1 MVSRKKIWD
10 VQDLMGQTI
19 AVTGENLPPTVGTV
33 VEQDSDTIT
42 LMSPAGRP
50 IVIVKDII
58 TSVTQKAATE
68 K

>member
-1 MVSRKKIWD
+1 MVSRTKIWD
-10 VQDLMGQTI
+10 VQDLIGQTI
-19 AVTGENLPPTVGTV
+19 AVTGEYMPPTVGTV
-33 VEQDSDTIT
+33 LEQNSDTIT
-42 LMSPAGRP
+42 LISPAGRP